1 MSNEDNPLVLY
12 IVVRK
17 DLGMSIGKV
26 AAQASHSMQYIMLRF
41 QEIKQSKEGYLFKS
55 WMNEGNSRKVVLGA
69 SDSEWAKLKE
79 EYDDGVDC
87 FIVRDAGHTEVE
99 AGSETCASIWPMYKN
114 DAPKII
120 KRLQTL
126 K

>member
-1 MSNEDNPLVLY
+1 MSEDNPLVLY
-12 IVVRK
+12 MVVRK

-26 AAQASHSMQYIMLRF
+26 AAQTAHSIQYIMLRY
-41 QEIKQSKEGYLFKS
+41 QEIKQSKEGYLFKQ

-79 EYDDGVDC
+79 EYEDGNDC
-87 FIVRDAGHTEVE
+87 FIVRDAGHTEVI
-99 AGSETCASIWPMYKN
+99 AGSETSMSIWPMYKD
-114 DAPKII
+114 DAPKLI